1 MMRRRESATLNMF
14 QNSYMGEKKENDASP
29 GWARTT
35 DGDADKYEVKFSV
48 NINHYMKHWQKTKY
62 IKMLL
67 KILSF
72 YNV

>member
-14 QNSYMGEKKENDASP
+14 QNSYMGEKKENYASP

-35 DGDADKYEVKFSV
+35 DGDADKYEIKFSV
-48 NINHYMKHWQKTKY
+48 KINHYKKHWQKNK

-67 KILSF
+67 KMSSF
-72 YNV
+72 SNV